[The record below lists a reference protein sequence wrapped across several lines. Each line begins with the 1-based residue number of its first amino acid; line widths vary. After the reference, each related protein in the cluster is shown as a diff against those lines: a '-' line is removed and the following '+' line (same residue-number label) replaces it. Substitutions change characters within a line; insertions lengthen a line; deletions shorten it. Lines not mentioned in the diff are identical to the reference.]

1 MYTRSYYDSDGAIHN
16 LPSQGYDGTAL
27 QDTPPTEQT
36 QASSVIKEESRRETK
51 ISPKNDLHA
60 QDVEE
65 VSAKPSGFRIGDYF
79 KWLIKRDI
87 FPFSLPRKL
96 DFEDLLILGIAAY
109 LLLSKS
115 GDKECAILLGLL
127 IFIK

>member
-27 QDTPPTEQT
+27 QNAPPPESKPIAPQ
-36 QASSVIKEESRRETK
+36 KEDLRRETK
-51 ISPKNDLHA
+51 ISPK
-60 QDVEE
+60 EE
-65 VSAKPSGFRIGDYF
+65 EITEENSEVTAKPSPFKFGDCFKGILSRDILPFRIPVKF
-79 KWLIKRDI
+79 
-87 FPFSLPRKL
+87 

>member
-1 MYTRSYYDSDGAIHN
+1 MYTRSYYDSEGALHN

-27 QDTPPTEQT
+27 QNTPPSEPK
-36 QASSVIKEESRRETK
+36 AIPSIKEEPRRETK
-51 ISPKNDLHA
+51 ISPKKEGLEDEA
-60 QDVEE
+60 QQTA
-65 VSAKPSGFRIGDYF
+65 AKASSFRIADCF
-79 KWLIKRDI
+79 KGLFSKDI
-87 FPFSLPRKL
+87 FPFRLPKSI